1 MMSIDEMLDA
11 VQYVVD
17 SEGQQTAVL
26 LDLNTW
32 KSLQLLL
39 QDIAEDERLGRL
51 MAEVEDDERLEGEDA
66 LNAYRTYLA
75 QADS

>member
-1 MMSIDEMLDA
+1 MSIDEMMNA

-17 SEGQQTAVL
+17 NDGKQTAVL

-39 QDIAEDERLGRL
+39 EDIAEDERLGRL
-51 MAEVEDDERLEGEDA
+51 MAEVENEESLSGEAA
-66 LNAYRTYLA
+66 LSGA
-75 QADS
+75 

>member
-1 MMSIDEMLDA
+1 MSIDEIMSA

-39 QDIAEDERLGRL
+39 QDIVEDERLGRL
-51 MAEVEDDERLEGEDA
+51 MAEVENEESLLREAA
-66 LNAYRTYLA
+66 LSGA
-75 QADS
+75 

>member
-1 MMSIDEMLDA
+1 MRIDEMLNA

-17 SEGQQTAVL
+17 NEGRQTAVL
-26 LDLNTW
+26 LDLTTW

-39 QDIAEDERLGRL
+39 QDMAEDERLGRL

-75 QADS
+75 QTDS

>member
-1 MMSIDEMLDA
+1 MSIDEIMSA
-11 VQYVVD
+11 VQYIVD

-26 LDLNTW
+26 LDLTTW

-51 MAEVEDDERLEGEDA
+51 MAEVENEESLSREAA
-66 LNAYRTYLA
+66 LSGA
-75 QADS
+75 

>member
-1 MMSIDEMLDA
+1 MSIDEMLDA

>member
-1 MMSIDEMLDA
+1 M
-11 VQYVVD
+11 D

-39 QDIAEDERLGRL
+39 RDISEDERLGRL
-51 MAEVEDDERLEGEDA
+51 MAEVEDEESLTGKAA
-66 LNAYRTYLA
+66 LSGA
-75 QADS
+75 